1 MRDVL
6 PIAYSAPA
14 WAAYAPVEPLPPVW
28 LRDPARPLVSIV
40 TPSLNQGR
48 YLEATLHSVLEQ
60 DYPNL
65 EYWVIDGGSQ
75 DETLAV
81 LHAFAGDPR
90 LHWLSEPDRGQS
102 DAINKGW
109 SRARGDVLAWLNAD
123 DTYFP
128 GAITAQVDALLAD
141 PRAGAVYGDACYTDA
156 AGRPLARIA
165 GRPFSPESVLRLEI
179 PVQPTVFLRRD
190 LVARVGP
197 LRLERRFSMD
207 SDYWVR
213 AMRYAPF
220 RWTGHLVATYRLH
233 PASKTVAQG
242 YNFYAEWLAIAEEYY
257 TDAPVALRASR
268 TAVLADIY
276 AAMANLEAGSLRLA
290 GATRYAAYALT
301 LAGLRPRLLKL
312 PLVLLDRAL
321 GLGLAMRA
329 TALWGRLRRSEPPGR

>member
-1 MRDVL
+1 MRDLL
-6 PIAYSAPA
+6 PLAHTAPA
-14 WAAYAPVEPLPPVW
+14 WAAYTPPAPLPPLH

-48 YLEATLHSVLEQ
+48 YLEATLRSVLEQ

-75 DETLAV
+75 DATLAV
-81 LHAFAGDPR
+81 LRAFAGDPR

-109 SRARGDVLAWLNAD
+109 ARSRGDVLAWLNAD

-128 GAITAQVDALLAD
+128 GAIAAQVAALLAE

-165 GRPFSPESVLRLEI
+165 GRPFSPEAVLRLEI
-179 PVQPTVFLRRD
+179 PLQPTVFLRRD

-197 LRLERRFSMD
+197 VRLERRYSMD
-207 SDYWVR
+207 SDYWAR

-220 RWTGHLVATYRLH
+220 RQTGHLVATYRLH
-233 PASKTVAQG
+233 PESKTVSQG
-242 YNFYAEWLAIAEEYY
+242 RGFYAEWLAIAEEYFAN
-257 TDAPVALRASR
+257 APLAMRASR
-268 TAVLADIY
+268 PAVLADIY
-276 AAMANLEAGSLRLA
+276 AAMANLEAGSGRLA
-290 GATRYAAYALT
+290 AMARYAAYAWT
-301 LAGLRPRLLKL
+301 LAGPRPRLLKL

-321 GLGLAMRA
+321 GLRLALRA
-329 TALWGRLRRSEPPGR
+329 TALWGSLT